1 MKHGCI
7 MLQIYIYTSK
17 EINLLHIL
25 IIFLSTIF
33 RTIYLFSLGGAKMT
47 EIEELVKLIL
57 PALKE
62 FFNTQNIS
70 DNKQK
75 QLDKVQNPSIACI
88 KEDIEND

>member
-1 MKHGCI
+1 
-7 MLQIYIYTSK
+7 
-17 EINLLHIL
+17 
-25 IIFLSTIF
+25 
-33 RTIYLFSLGGAKMT
+33 MT

-75 QLDKVQNPSIACI
+75 QLYKVQNPSIACI

>member
-1 MKHGCI
+1 

-17 EINLLHIL
+17 EINLLPIL

-33 RTIYLFSLGGAKMT
+33 RTIYLFSSGGAKMT
-47 EIEELVKLIL
+47 EIEELVKMIL

>member
-1 MKHGCI
+1 
-7 MLQIYIYTSK
+7 
-17 EINLLHIL
+17 
-25 IIFLSTIF
+25 
-33 RTIYLFSLGGAKMT
+33 MT

-88 KEDIEND
+88 KEDIENDWAKIGKIEHFNTWRGSANVSGIF

>member
-1 MKHGCI
+1 
-7 MLQIYIYTSK
+7 
-17 EINLLHIL
+17 
-25 IIFLSTIF
+25 
-33 RTIYLFSLGGAKMT
+33 MT

-75 QLDKVQNPSIACI
+75 HLDKVQNPSIACV
-88 KEDIEND
+88 KEDIENYWAKIGKIEHFNTWRGSANVSGIF

>member
-1 MKHGCI
+1 MI
-7 MLQIYIYTSK
+7 
-17 EINLLHIL
+17 
-25 IIFLSTIF
+25 
-33 RTIYLFSLGGAKMT
+33 